1 METTINQGIDY
12 AQRYL
17 EALESLVPQFT
28 MFGLVGIAVGVV
40 IALLFT
46 FFGYRLIRFLLAA
59 VGFIVG
65 LTLGGSIAIRL
76 DLEDKLIV
84 IISLVAAVLFAF
96 VAGFIYKLGL
106 FIVFTAAGWYLAGM
120 LLAAFY
126 TGPYSRWIAVGAAL
140 ITGILSAW
148 LGKVCII
155 VLSSLAGGLAV
166 SNLLVGSV
174 LTQVAQFNS
183 ERITVIITLVFGLVL
198 AACAMRYQFTT
209 SEGK

>member
-1 METTINQGIDY
+1 MEDTLNQGIDY

-17 EALESLVPQFT
+17 EALEELFPQFS

-40 IALLFT
+40 IALMFS
-46 FFGYRLIRFLLAA
+46 FFGYRLIRFMLAA

-65 LTLGGSIAIRL
+65 LGLGGSIAITF

-126 TGPYSRWIAVGAAL
+126 PGPYSRWIAIGAAL
-140 ITGILSAW
+140 IFGILSAW

-155 VLSSLAGGLAV
+155 VLSSLAGGLAA
-166 SNLLVGSV
+166 SDILVNSV

-183 ERITVIITLVFGLVL
+183 SRVTVIIVLVLGLVL
-198 AACAMRYQFTT
+198 AAVSMHYQFST